1 MPRRT
6 AVGREMMRRT
16 LGFAKYIKTAE
27 TRQQAFAERANIF
40 TAYLPYA
47 IAFKCVD
54 RWAQA
59 FQDID
64 MQTATAAWYSGSS
77 AFNPSSFSSNFGSF
91 SSSVSRTITSS
102 PGGSGGSGFSGGRII
117 RRRRRRWRRR
127 ELVTTTA
134 IGAVAAG
141 LVVLVLVLV
150 VLYNGFVRAR
160 QRVREAWSAIDV
172 QLQRRASLVPNLVE
186 SVKGYAAYERETL
199 QRVVA
204 ARSALGAAATPA
216 AAARANADLT
226 GALGTFFAL
235 AEAYPDLKASE
246 RFAQLQTD
254 LTDTENKIAFARN
267 YYNGAVEAYNIK
279 IQTLPGVVVAGPFG
293 FRAAEFFAADP

>member
-1 MPRRT
+1 MTTPVIVA
-6 AVGREMMRRT
+6 AV
-16 LGFAKYIKTAE
+16 
-27 TRQQAFAERANIF
+27 
-40 TAYLPYA
+40 
-47 IAFKCVD
+47 
-54 RWAQA
+54 
-59 FQDID
+59 
-64 MQTATAAWYSGSS
+64 
-77 AFNPSSFSSNFGSF
+77 
-91 SSSVSRTITSS
+91 
-102 PGGSGGSGFSGGRII
+102 
-117 RRRRRRWRRR
+117 
-127 ELVTTTA
+127 
-134 IGAVAAG
+134 AG

-150 VLYNGFVRAR
+150 LLYNGFVRAR

-186 SVKGYAAYERETL
+186 SVKGYAAYERDTL
-199 QRVVA
+199 ERVA
-204 ARSALGAAATPA
+204 SARTALGAATTPS

-279 IQTLPGVVVAGPFG
+279 VQTFPGLLAAGPLG
-293 FRAAEFFAADP
+293 FQAAEFFAADPSTRS